1 MGRLT
6 RRQRIVIYVE
16 MAVRALAIIML
27 ALALGIFIYTSVS
40 WDYNILHG
48 YIIVSIFITYDLAGI
63 VHLTSVLALKYRS
76 SLAILRLYLMSRM
89 ALEAAAAGGAIG
101 GGVVVFSE
109 PSSPPDC
116 ESPTCQAALQ
126 IGVAREPAATLIW
139 IAA

>member
-6 RRQRIVIYVE
+6 RPQRIVIYVE

-48 YIIVSIFITYDLAGI
+48 YIIVRA
-63 VHLTSVLALKYRS
+63 
-76 SLAILRLYLMSRM
+76 RLYLMSRM